1 MNMRGL
7 GSPVDSLLSSCLLL
21 YDIVSYLM
29 FDISHQIMQ
38 VATGAGPCSVLGQ
51 INTWS
56 QWRLR
61 SDNLTIFRIIMGI
74 SHQLET
80 TLDFSNFDIDIH

>member
-1 MNMRGL
+1 
-7 GSPVDSLLSSCLLL
+7 
-21 YDIVSYLM
+21 
-29 FDISHQIMQ
+29 MQ
-38 VATGAGPCSVLGQ
+38 VATGAGQRSVLGQ

-80 TLDFSNFDIDIH
+80 TLEFPNFDIDIH

>member
-1 MNMRGL
+1 
-7 GSPVDSLLSSCLLL
+7 
-21 YDIVSYLM
+21 
-29 FDISHQIMQ
+29 MQ
-38 VATGAGPCSVLGQ
+38 VATGAGQRSVLGQ